1 VVERLIQRLRFL
13 TKDRHGDYAK
23 FLKQLETLSALNKKT
38 QDFIKAKIN
47 QNMALQ
53 FTEQEVQEM
62 AEGSFFY
69 GVGMKKGVKEKAQET
84 ARKMLLDGMSA
95 IKVAGYTDLSVED
108 VERIQRGLK

>member
-1 VVERLIQRLRFL
+1 
-13 TKDRHGDYAK
+13 
-23 FLKQLETLSALNKKT
+23 
-38 QDFIKAKIN
+38 
-47 QNMALQ
+47 MALQ

-84 ARKMLLDGMSA
+84 ARKMLL
-95 IKVAGYTDLSVED
+95 KGYSTNEVSDLTDLSVED